1 MIDNTKRL
9 HFSIDSIVEAVAVFL
24 NMEKCDVE
32 RVLLYGR
39 ILVVDAGFTPLDNH
53 QIITQEKYTDM
64 REKYEDDFSVGIGYS
79 GVVSA
84 IYKMKVKEIRAP
96 ERLSKL
102 LGISHTLLGLLLCGD
117 VYVIVKSDNSF
128 YSVGQILPESAFEM
142 LETDKRISYIHGDFI
157 IKEYLV
163 RHLREALDNEY
174 DDISGKNGDSMI
186 FTLPQW
192 PNWSADIESLLNDIE
207 GL

>member
-1 MIDNTKRL
+1 L

-32 RVLLYGR
+32 RVLLSGR

-84 IYKMKVKEIRAP
+84 IYKMNVNGNSAP
-96 ERLSKL
+96 NVYQSFWYLSYTS
-102 LGISHTLLGLLLCGD
+102 GITAMCD
-117 VYVIVKSDNSF
+117 VYVILNPTR
-128 YSVGQILPESAFEM
+128 LN
-142 LETDKRISYIHGDFI
+142 L
-157 IKEYLV
+157 
-163 RHLREALDNEY
+163 LR
-174 DDISGKNGDSMI
+174 
-186 FTLPQW
+186 W
-192 PNWSADIESLLNDIE
+192 ADIA
-207 GL
+207 